1 MWMAHRQG
9 TGLHILPHTVHEQLY
24 ILMKH
29 MYIYVIYH
37 NITCHVCIYYI
48 CKYIYIHMFEL
59 VQYKHNI
66 DIANNLDLC
75 VPTIQKSHSFQQ
87 KPAEVQLLGF

>member
-1 MWMAHRQG
+1 
-9 TGLHILPHTVHEQLY
+9 
-24 ILMKH
+24 
-29 MYIYVIYH
+29 
-37 NITCHVCIYYI
+37 
-48 CKYIYIHMFEL
+48 MFEL

-87 KPAEVQLLGF
+87 KPAEVQLLGFWRLSIRCCSPGDLFKLI

>member
-1 MWMAHRQG
+1 MQYTIISHVMYA
-9 TGLHILPHTVHEQLY
+9 Y
-24 ILMKH
+24 I
-29 MYIYVIYH
+29 ISV
-37 NITCHVCIYYI
+37 NI
-48 CKYIYIHMFEL
+48 YIYIHMFEL